1 MCPEQESTEG
11 TESTFCLAHS
21 AADGPCSRCS
31 DHTDGRVDVRRR
43 ATLGRESYGNCE
55 SSPLHSH
62 THLRHSHHPLGTTR
76 SLSPSLS
83 LLHHPSVVVRVTIWH
98 WPAEP
103 TCTRTRHT
111 VLLMSLD
118 LLVSMSHTT
127 LGLPACACAVLQGGT
142 SSVYPVTHKESGRKY
157 ALKVIGMERLSKAKR
172 EQLLVEVDIM

>member
-43 ATLGRESYGNCE
+43 ATLGWESYGNCE
-55 SSPLHSH
+55 STPFTHSSASLTPSPRHYSFSLALPLSTPPSQCRRPCTNLALACRTDLHANTPHRSLDVARFACVH
-62 THLRHSHHPLGTTR
+62 VSHHTW
-76 SLSPSLS
+76 SA
-83 LLHHPSVVVRVTIWH
+83 RV
-98 WPAEP
+98 
-103 TCTRTRHT
+103 
-111 VLLMSLD
+111 
-118 LLVSMSHTT
+118 
-127 LGLPACACAVLQGGT
+127 CACAVLQGGT